1 MCNPFEVRRK
11 AAHRVAALCTAQFHC
26 RCQFSEGDEWNSKDQ
41 AIANVLDVLDDLIV
55 EAAKNLVNTDRAVDK
70 HIKKMRDDA
79 RQQVESEE

>member
-11 AAHRVAALCTAQFHC
+11 ATHQLVALCVAQFHS

-41 AIANVLDVLDDLIV
+41 AIANTLDALDDLIID
-55 EAAKNLVNTDRAVDK
+55 AAKNLVNTDRGVQK
-70 HIKKMRDDA
+70 HIAKMRDEA